1 MENDISKFFDNLA
14 PTWNDGEVH
23 SPAEITAFITKYV
36 PLKEGMKVLDIGCGT
51 GIISNTIYGATK
63 TKVAA
68 IDVSPAM
75 IDIARK
81 THDEN
86 HIDYSVNDFYTFQKS
101 GYDALICFNA
111 YPHFLDTSAFV
122 KKAYEVLN
130 DKGICAIIHN
140 MSHEK
145 LAQHHASL
153 TANLSRVLLNANLEA
168 DAFRDCFT
176 PLNIIDNDE
185 MILMLFEKI

>member
-1 MENDISKFFDNLA
+1 M
-14 PTWNDGEVH
+14 
-23 SPAEITAFITKYV
+23 
-36 PLKEGMKVLDIGCGT
+36 DIGCGRVLSAHDFT
-51 GIISNTIYGATK
+51 PLK
-63 TKVAA
+63 TKVRRLTF
-68 IDVSPAM
+68 PCM

-86 HIDYSVNDFYTFQKS
+86 LVDYSVNDFYTFQKS

-140 MSHEK
+140 MSHKK

-153 TANLSRVLLNANLEA
+153 TANLSRVLLNANLED

-185 MILMLFEKI
+185 MIFDVLKRFNYFPPLILLQKY